1 MSVPGAVVRLLA
13 IALLASAPFVLG
25 DARVYLLTEILIF
38 GLFAASLDL
47 LMGFAGMPSLGH
59 AAYFGVGAYAAAL
72 TALHVTPNVFV
83 QIGVAAGAAILA
95 AVITG
100 VLAVRSRGIYF
111 LMLTLAFGELL
122 FQLSLNW
129 DSVTQGSDGL
139 YGVPNGSFYPGDG
152 QPLDAFA
159 YPTRFYYY
167 VLAAFLVGYGILR
180 LVVASPFGR
189 ALVGVRENEAR
200 MASLGYSIPLYRLGA
215 FCIAGAVAGF
225 AGALTIEQQKYASP
239 SNFAFAEVS
248 ALAVIAL
255 IVGGQRTLLGPVLGA
270 AFVYIVRDELASY
283 WSEHWMI
290 ALGAILVLVV
300 YLLPGG
306 LVGAGRFVR
315 DRIRARPA
323 VDDVATAGATP

>member
-1 MSVPGAVVRLLA
+1 MTPAGAVVRLLA
-13 IALLASAPFVLG
+13 IAMLAAAPLFLG
-25 DARVYLLTEILIF
+25 DARTYLLTEILIF

-47 LMGFAGMPSLGH
+47 VMGFGGMPSLGH

-72 TALHVTPNVFV
+72 TALHVTPNVLV
-83 QIGVAAGAAILA
+83 QIGVAAGAAVLA
-95 AVITG
+95 AVATG

-122 FQLSLNW
+122 FQLALNW

-139 YGVPNGSFYPGDG
+139 YGVPNGSFYPGDN

-159 YPTRFYYY
+159 YPTRFYFY
-167 VLAAFLVGYGILR
+167 VLGAFLIGYGVLR

-189 ALVGVRENEAR
+189 ALVGARENEAR
-200 MASLGYSIPLYRLGA
+200 MSSLGYSVPLYRLGA

-255 IVGGQRTLLGPVLGA
+255 IVGGQGTLLGPVLGA
-270 AFVYIVRDELASY
+270 AFVYVVRDELASY

-290 ALGAILVLVV
+290 ALGGILVLVV

-306 LVGAGRFVR
+306 FVGAARAA
-315 DRIRARPA
+315 RARFRPRRE
-323 VDDVATAGATP
+323 VDDVAAAGVTP

>member
-1 MSVPGAVVRLLA
+1 MTPAGAVVRLLA
-13 IALLASAPFVLG
+13 IAMLAAAPLFLG
-25 DARVYLLTEILIF
+25 DARTYLLTEILIF

-47 LMGFAGMPSLGH
+47 VMGFGGMPSLGH

-72 TALHVTPNVFV
+72 TALHVTSNVFV
-83 QIGVAAGAAILA
+83 QIGVAAGAAVLA
-95 AVITG
+95 AVATG

-122 FQLSLNW
+122 FQLALNW

-139 YGVPNGSFYPGDG
+139 YGVPNGSFYPGDN

-159 YPTRFYYY
+159 YPTRFYFY
-167 VLAAFLVGYGILR
+167 VLGAFLIGYGVLR

-189 ALVGVRENEAR
+189 ALVGARENEAR
-200 MASLGYSIPLYRLGA
+200 MSSLGYSVPLYRLGA

-255 IVGGQRTLLGPVLGA
+255 IVGGQGTLLGPVLGA
-270 AFVYIVRDELASY
+270 AFVYVVRDELASY

-290 ALGAILVLVV
+290 ALGGILVLVV

-306 LVGAGRFVR
+306 FVGAARAA
-315 DRIRARPA
+315 RARFRPRRE
-323 VDDVATAGATP
+323 VDDVAAAGVTP

>member
-1 MSVPGAVVRLLA
+1 MSPAGAVVRILV
-13 IALLASAPFVLG
+13 IALLAAVPLFVG
-25 DARVYLLTEILIF
+25 DARVYLVTEILIF

-72 TALHVTPNVFV
+72 TGLHVTPNVFV
-83 QIGVAAGAAILA
+83 QVAVAIGAAALA
-95 AVITG
+95 AFATG

-159 YPTRFYYY
+159 YPTRFYFY
-167 VLAAFLVGYGILR
+167 VLGAFLIGYGVLR

-189 ALVGVRENEAR
+189 ALVGLRENETR
-200 MASLGYSIPLYRLGA
+200 MSSLGYSIPLYRLGA
-215 FCIAGAVAGF
+215 FCIAGAIAGF

-255 IVGGQRTLLGPVLGA
+255 IVGGQGTLLGPVLGA

-283 WSEHWMI
+283 WSEHWMF
-290 ALGAILVLVV
+290 ALGGILVLVV
-300 YLLPGG
+300 YLVPGG
-306 LVGAGRFVR
+306 FVGAARA
-315 DRIRARPA
+315 IRARTRARPN